1 MNYEDNTQNNEQ
13 AERRSGSGLYVD
25 VENLQDDGQQLI
37 EALIDNW
44 PTTVPDPSRL
54 VLYVP
59 ADRVE
64 LWKVWATSRFKTLK
78 VVVNGIQH
86 FMSSSKNSADIAIA
100 TKAVS
105 DLLLNRI
112 TYVVVLSDDSDFA
125 HLYTAI
131 RDELPQAQ
139 IDNAKVPFLWAVTN
153 RKDTLSATVKQFFP
167 DDLLHLIVPRI
178 GLTKNSKASETSKKD
193 IVANS
198 PTAAKNV
205 LLEMAQEIIRQ
216 IPVGTFRSTECKEL
230 IKKGWTDHAMATAG
244 EPAFGPEFKKNLWPI
259 LQGYGVEIPN
269 PGNKPIRYEMT
280 EKAKESLL

>member
-1 MNYEDNTQNNEQ
+1 MNSEDNGLNNEQ
-13 AERRSGSGLYVD
+13 TECWNTSGLYVD
-25 VENLQDDGQQLI
+25 VENLQDHGQEFI
-37 EALIDNW
+37 ESLMDNW
-44 PTTVPDPSRL
+44 PTKVPNPSCL

-59 ADRVE
+59 ADKVE
-64 LWKVWATSRFKTLK
+64 LWRVWATNRFESLE
-78 VVVNGIQH
+78 VSVNGVQH

-100 TKAVS
+100 TKAMS

-112 TYVVVLSDDSDFA
+112 THVVVLSDDSDFV
-125 HLYTAI
+125 HLYTTI
-131 RDELPQAQ
+131 RDELPQAR

-167 DDLLHLIVPRI
+167 DDLLHLIVPRL

-193 IVANS
+193 IAANAS
-198 PTAAKNV
+198 TAAQNV
-205 LLEMAQEIIRQ
+205 LLEMAQEIVSQ

-230 IKKGWTDHAMATAG
+230 IKKGWPDHAMATAG
-244 EPAFGPEFKKNLWPI
+244 EPAFGTEFKKNLWPI

-280 EKAKESLL
+280 EKAKESLP